1 MLSKNDIDKIK
12 EIILEASDIATSII
26 VSGVEVTYKS
36 DGSPVTNGD
45 IEVSKY
51 IMKHLRDV
59 IPGMPIISE
68 EEEIPENFGRNF
80 WLVDPIDGTRSYIK
94 GEPLYTVNIGLIL
107 DGVPVFGFVKNPAT
121 GHLYYTSETGEM
133 IIECQGEQVP
143 CNMDPRDLKAVI
155 STHASSSIKEII
167 QQHDI
172 ISYEIIPGAIKFCII
187 ASGDADLYP
196 RHGNTMEWDTA
207 AGHALIRAV
216 GGEIFNLEGG
226 VLQYGKPQLLNNGFI
241 AYSKRLLGG
250 KRDS

>member
-1 MLSKNDIDKIK
+1 MLSKNDIEKIK
-12 EIILEASDIATSII
+12 EIILASSEIATHIAKSGIE
-26 VSGVEVTYKS
+26 VSYKS

-51 IMKHLRDV
+51 IMEHLKDV

-68 EEEIPENFGRNF
+68 EEEIPENFGRSF

-107 DGVPVFGFVKNPAT
+107 DGIPVFGFIKNPAT

-133 IIECQGEQVP
+133 MIECQGEKVF
-143 CNMDPRDLKAVI
+143 CNTDPRDLKAVI
-155 STHASSSIKEII
+155 STHASGSIQEII

-172 ISYEIIPGAIKFCII
+172 TSYEVIPGAIKFCII

-216 GGEIFNLEGG
+216 GGEIFDLEGG

-241 AYSKRLLGG
+241 AYSKRLLPG
-250 KRDS
+250 K